1 MNNDDWMLLSILFYL
16 LIALPTLV
24 YVVKVKKA
32 GFFDP
37 AVQFL
42 LFLTLFVIPLP
53 LRAYMTKEIEGDVT
67 EHLLELLP
75 FMPIAVFMTAIS
87 LPIFLWGYY
96 SRFTERMALRLPRP
110 QTGRNLASPAFFLAV
125 VSLFL
130 LVQLA
135 RSSDGLLNFILLG
148 YAASAEIYGKG
159 HLAIGFPW
167 LFVASLFL
175 LYRYS
180 VRNKKMDLALFA
192 VAFIVLSGMFL
203 LMGSRN
209 MIVYMGLTVAL
220 FWHYAVRPI
229 HFKKLAI
236 LGLSCF
242 LALNIVGYLRT
253 SNYQSFTD
261 FWTTSTSAYKES
273 STTKGRMLY
282 TLTVGEFVVPFE
294 TLPQMIRSVGSEIP
308 PQLGLTYVKDAMLW
322 IPSVL
327 FPDRPPTLTHWYMET
342 FYGEGHGLNIGRS
355 FFFLSEGYLNFGLF
369 GIFATMLAWGIF
381 LGIVRSYLR
390 MANKEPGA
398 VLLCALTIAFIYR
411 GLAGDF
417 SSMFVGLPEQSLS
430 AAVIGLWIANYGS
443 HKKLW
448 MKPRSS
454 HAMELSGL
462 IRQASA
468 TPASRITSDAE

>member
-1 MNNDDWMLLSILFYL
+1 MNNDDWLLLSMLFYL
-16 LIALPTLV
+16 LIAVPTLI
-24 YVVKVKKA
+24 YVIKVKKA

-42 LFLTLFVIPLP
+42 IFLTLFVLPLP

-67 EHLLELLP
+67 EHLLEILP
-75 FMPIAVFMTAIS
+75 YMPIAVFMTAVS
-87 LPIFLWGYY
+87 LPFFLWGYY
-96 SRFTERMALRLPRP
+96 SRFAERVASRLPRP
-110 QTGRNLASPAFFLAV
+110 QTGRNLASPAISLAI

-135 RSSDGLLNFILLG
+135 SDSDGLLNFILLG

-167 LFVASLFL
+167 MFVASLFL
-175 LYRYS
+175 LYRYA
-180 VRNKKMDLALFA
+180 VRRKKMDLALFV
-192 VAFIVLSGMFL
+192 VAFILLGGMFL

-229 HFKKLAI
+229 HFKKLAV
-236 LGLSCF
+236 LGLTCF
-242 LALNIVGYLRT
+242 LALNVVGYLRT
-253 SNYQSFTD
+253 SNYRSLTD
-261 FWTTSTSAYKES
+261 FWTTSASAYQES

-282 TLTVGEFVVPFE
+282 TLTIGEFVVPFE

-308 PQLGLTYVKDAMLW
+308 PQMGLTYVKDAMLW

-355 FFFLSEGYLNFGLF
+355 FFFLSEGYLNFGVL
-369 GIFATMLAWGIF
+369 GVFATMLAWGVF
-381 LGIVRSYLR
+381 LGIVRSYLH
-390 MANKEPGA
+390 MTAKEPGA
-398 VLLCALTIAFIYR
+398 VLLCALTIGFIYR

-448 MKPRSS
+448 GNTSLNQAIASS
-454 HAMELSGL
+454 TSIRQLSAPPSGL
-462 IRQASA
+462 SH
-468 TPASRITSDAE
+468 DAE

>member
-1 MNNDDWMLLSILFYL
+1 MNNDDWLLLSMLAYVL
-16 LIALPTLV
+16 VAAPLLV

-67 EHLLELLP
+67 EHLLEILP
-75 FMPIAVFMTAIS
+75 YMPVAVFMTALS
-87 LPIFLWGYY
+87 LPLFVWGYY
-96 SRFTERMALRLPRP
+96 SRFSDRVASRLPRP
-110 QTGRNLASPAFFLAV
+110 QIGKNLTAPAISLAV

-135 RSSDGLLNFILLG
+135 RSSEGLLNFILLG
-148 YAASAEIYGKG
+148 YGASAEIYGKG

-167 LFVASLFL
+167 LFVACLFL
-175 LYRYS
+175 LYRYAI
-180 VRNKKMDLALFA
+180 RKKTLDLALF
-192 VAFIVLSGMFL
+192 VASFFILSGMFL

-220 FWHYAVRPI
+220 FWHNAIRPI
-229 HFKKLAI
+229 RFKRLAV

-242 LALNIVGYLRT
+242 LALNMVGYLRT
-253 SNYQSFTD
+253 SNYQSLTD
-261 FWTTSTSAYKES
+261 FWTTSTSAYRES
-273 STTKGRMLY
+273 SGTSGRMLY
-282 TLTVGEFVVPFE
+282 TLTIGEFVVPFE
-294 TLPQMIRSVGSEIP
+294 TLPQMIRSVGSELP
-308 PQLGLTYVKDAMLW
+308 PQLGLTYIKDAMLW

-355 FFFLSEGYLNFGLF
+355 FFFLSEGYLNFGLL
-369 GIFATMLAWGIF
+369 GVFATMLAWGAF
-381 LGIVRSYLR
+381 LGVVRAYLR

-398 VLLCALTIAFIYR
+398 VLLCALTIGFIYR

-448 MKPRSS
+448 VKTASS
-454 HAMELSGL
+454 QS
-462 IRQASA
+462 IRVSPSLQHQPA
-468 TPASRITSDAE
+468 PASGAHDAE